1 MSIQTET
8 GSAPRHEEVA
18 RRAYTIWERNGRPEG
33 NEQEH
38 WYLAERE
45 LMQTGVPSIAAEI
58 ADDPRPGSAGR
69 AKGKAGKR

>member
-1 MSIQTET
+1 MSSRPESTVCHDDL
-8 GSAPRHEEVA
+8 S
-18 RRAYTIWERNGRPEG
+18 RRAYTIWERNGRPDG

-58 ADDPRPGSAGR
+58 ADDPQAGM
-69 AKGKAGKR
+69 AGQVKGKIKR